1 MDALFFSCLIFTR
14 SISFKNQ
21 RWTAGSESRVGAKAW
36 WCVMESSSASCH
48 ASAGCIIHS
57 ILLSMFLKKKIS
69 LLYFQLSNQKRNF
82 CSSKSNIQK
91 EISYLVENSLHF

>member
-69 LLYFQLSNQKRNF
+69 ALLSTEQSKEEFLFFKEQHSKGDLLS
-82 CSSKSNIQK
+82 S
-91 EISYLVENSLHF
+91 